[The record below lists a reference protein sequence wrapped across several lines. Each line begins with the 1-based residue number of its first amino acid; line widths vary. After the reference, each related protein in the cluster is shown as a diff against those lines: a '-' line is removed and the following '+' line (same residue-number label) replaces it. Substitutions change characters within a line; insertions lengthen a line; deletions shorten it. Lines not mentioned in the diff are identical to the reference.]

1 MQILGDEDLAAKQ
14 IEDEPVADHVINDGC
29 RDSDSHAANDNVA
42 RSETSEGRILIRP
55 NLPPLIKKDKL
66 NDFASVVAAA
76 NAGKNQATSR
86 PMLTENNL
94 SFHAQ
99 KVSAARNGDSAHDD
113 RAKTALSAYIH
124 DTVEPTPSHSYPFE
138 KMATFDRCSSAAFE
152 NVMSWRDTSPS
163 PVHRVN
169 GDAVKADAQNS
180 KPQKAFAQDSEAGS
194 DNEGSMPE
202 IIEIQT
208 DSVEIW
214 MEPAELKPPEV
225 PPDVGSAP
233 KRVSLSLHAHSI
245 HAPTHGR
252 SRTGLWVQ
260 TGRHN
265 CMAFSRRFGLSP
277 PSLAQ
282 AWRIFDE

>member
-1 MQILGDEDLAAKQ
+1 MSLPSQVSQKTYEYYNQIETEMQILGDEDLAAKQ

-99 KVSAARNGDSAHDD
+99 KVSAARNG
-113 RAKTALSAYIH
+113 
-124 DTVEPTPSHSYPFE
+124 
-138 KMATFDRCSSAAFE
+138 CSSAAFE